1 MSLPIDVTTGF
12 SPRWKAPAPAHPPP
26 TAPGGGCVTS
36 SRRGRSFPGHAAGPS
51 APSHCPPAVHLWKT
65 RVASPQKKHASKH
78 STVSWTLAW
87 GGGVRGAQGR
97 RQLPSTLDPPSCRP
111 CRPLAGCTRRWSL
124 PRSPRAGDWLR
135 PLAQGGS
142 ADHVLKTKL
151 RKGESLQYVLHKRS
165 GSTVQRCQ
173 GAGCWYVGVRHTL
186 LPEAAL
192 CGAPRT
198 GSTHGAA
205 SRPAAA
211 RTGAPHTGTRSPSRV
226 MGTPHA

>member
-1 MSLPIDVTTGF
+1 ME
-12 SPRWKAPAPAHPPP
+12 SPRPRPPASHGSRWRLRDVIKAWEVISWTRCWALSPLPL
-26 TAPGGGCVTS
+26 
-36 SRRGRSFPGHAAGPS
+36 
-51 APSHCPPAVHLWKT
+51 PPAVLLWKT
-65 RVASPQKKHASKH
+65 RVASPQNKPASKH

-165 GSTVQRCQ
+165 RSTVQRCQ

-186 LPEAAL
+186 LPGGHTL
-192 CGAPRT
+192 WGSVNRQPPRS
-198 GSTHGAA
+198 GQ
-205 SRPAAA
+205 
-211 RTGAPHTGTRSPSRV
+211 
-226 MGTPHA
+226 